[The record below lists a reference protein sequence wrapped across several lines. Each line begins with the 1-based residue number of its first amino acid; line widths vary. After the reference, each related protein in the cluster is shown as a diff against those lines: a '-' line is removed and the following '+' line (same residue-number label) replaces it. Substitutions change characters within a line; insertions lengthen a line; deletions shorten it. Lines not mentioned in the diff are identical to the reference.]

1 VRTKTLRPEGSSSSD
16 HSVTNTTNNHTS
28 MKNTTKHLRTLGAA
42 VALAASFTPG
52 AQAAIDTQYNHN
64 DLLLYG
70 LQKNS
75 AGTDWAGNV
84 VTFSLGSTFNVFR
97 QAATPGDPTYGT
109 VINLGNI
116 NTILTSNYGTN
127 WTGLVA
133 DKLYFGAT
141 GQNGSVNAASE
152 TVSNGDYARTAYITS
167 PRLGAGTYGQ
177 SNSNQRNINTD
188 NASGTASAIRGN
200 STGTLN
206 LSTPVALALGDTL
219 IDTQNSL
226 TPGGSPATAYGSISG
241 GVIGAASASTYNFD
255 TINNVVLGLDLYR
268 ITPSLAGGSSAWQNA
283 NGIAA
288 DYGTGNPSEPGLGFY
303 LGTITLSSNGDV
315 NFVGT
320 GATPIPEPGTIAAAV
335 LLAGGAW
342 LRSRKRAQL
351 AS

>member
-1 VRTKTLRPEGSSSSD
+1 
-16 HSVTNTTNNHTS
+16 

-64 DLLLYG
+64 DLLLFG
-70 LQKNS
+70 LQKNT
-75 AGTDWAGNV
+75 AGDDWAGNV
-84 VTFSLGSTFNVFR
+84 VTFSLGSTYNVFR

-116 NTILTSNYGTN
+116 DSILTSNYGAN

-133 DKLYFGAT
+133 DKLYFGAA

-152 TVSNGDYARTAYITS
+152 VVSNGDYARTAYITS

-188 NASGTASAIRGN
+188 SASGTTSAIRGN
-200 STGTLN
+200 GNVGTLN
-206 LSTPVALALGDTL
+206 QATPVALTLGNTL
-219 IDTQNSL
+219 IDTANPL
-226 TPGGSPATAYGSISG
+226 TPGGAPGTAYGSISG
-241 GVIGAASASTYNFD
+241 GVIGAASGTTYNFD

-283 NGIAA
+283 NGITA
-288 DYGTGNPSEPGLGFY
+288 DFGTGNSSEPGLGFY
-303 LGTITLSSNGDV
+303 LGTITLSSDGEV